1 MKGEAKREESLTKT
15 RRRRN
20 FRGKGGVEKFAP
32 RKLLGRRL
40 NLLVLGCRLNLLV
53 LGRRAM
59 ALEQFAWS
67 PHHCNQL
74 LGCRPNLLVLAY
86 SLITGEKQ
94 FLSFSLDI

>member
-40 NLLVLGCRLNLLV
+40 KVDLAVKLVL
-53 LGRRAM
+53 
-59 ALEQFAWS
+59 
-67 PHHCNQL
+67 H
-74 LGCRPNLLVLAY
+74 VLALLLPKLK
-86 SLITGEKQ
+86 SDLMSKIVRGKLKG
-94 FLSFSLDI
+94 FA